1 MKVRKE
7 VDPKMKKIN
16 QFLEQIPA
24 ILCSKVSIFIY
35 LFLFF
40 YLVVFAV
47 LTMWVPLLKN
57 VQPSANVQLILG
69 NYTNVLSALGASLAA
84 GSGTLIHHSLSTL
97 HKKHDTMHDELH
109 KTIAELHVKIDRLE
123 KSRNQLNDRV
133 DLIVKKF
140 NSIFSF

>member
-1 MKVRKE
+1 
-7 VDPKMKKIN
+7 MKKVN

-24 ILCSKVSIFIY
+24 LLSSKVSIFIY

-47 LTMWVPLLKN
+47 LTMWIPLLKN

-97 HKKHDTMHDELH
+97 HKKHDKMHDELQ
-109 KTIAELHVKIDRLE
+109 KTIAELHDKIDRLE
-123 KSRNQLNDRV
+123 EEKRQ
-133 DLIVKKF
+133 VK
-140 NSIFSF
+140 

>member
-1 MKVRKE
+1 
-7 VDPKMKKIN
+7 MKKVN

-24 ILCSKVSIFIY
+24 LLSSKISIFIY

-40 YLVVFAV
+40 YLIVFAV
-47 LTMWVPLLKN
+47 LTMWIPLLKN

-97 HKKHDTMHDELH
+97 HKKHDKMHDELQ
-109 KTIAELHVKIDRLE
+109 KAIAGLHDKIDRLE
-123 KSRNQLNDRV
+123 EENKKLNDKSNF
-133 DLIVKKF
+133 IK
-140 NSIFSF
+140 